1 MRLRQVLFNLVG
13 NALKFTT
20 SRPDWPGQ
28 VKLDVSAITRFDGSP
43 GVQLRV
49 SDNGPGMSAEVIDKL
64 FTPFTQADASTM
76 RQFGGTGL
84 GLSISQRLID
94 LMGGHISVRSAPGE
108 GAEFTVVL
116 PLQEVTAESLHKA
129 ANSATKALPQTA
141 AATHHRPGEHLILVA
156 EDNETNRDVLLE
168 QLQLL
173 GYTAHAAADGAA
185 ALVLWRHGHY
195 DLLLTDCHMPYMDG
209 FELTAGIRQS
219 EPVGTHLPIIAITA
233 NAMQGE
239 AQRCRA
245 RGMDDYLCKPLR
257 LRELGDMLAR
267 WLPGTQASTPPSD
280 ASVLIADTED
290 SIRASSIFAI
300 WDPDALGALVGDN
313 PATQQR
319 LLTRF
324 LVNAQAQREAIL
336 GAVAQGD
343 LATLTTQAH
352 TLKSAARSVGAMALG
367 ELCQT
372 LETAGRQQDGPACST
387 LAEQL
392 PTTLDAAQACIEQ
405 QLSDQGL
412 ARAP

>member
-1 MRLRQVLFNLVG
+1 
-13 NALKFTT
+13 
-20 SRPDWPGQ
+20 
-28 VKLDVSAITRFDGSP
+28 
-43 GVQLRV
+43 
-49 SDNGPGMSAEVIDKL
+49 
-64 FTPFTQADASTM
+64 
-76 RQFGGTGL
+76 
-84 GLSISQRLID
+84 
-94 LMGGHISVRSAPGE
+94 
-108 GAEFTVVL
+108 
-116 PLQEVTAESLHKA
+116 
-129 ANSATKALPQTA
+129 
-141 AATHHRPGEHLILVA
+141 
-156 EDNETNRDVLLE
+156 
-168 QLQLL
+168 
-173 GYTAHAAADGAA
+173 
-185 ALVLWRHGHY
+185 
-195 DLLLTDCHMPYMDG
+195 
-209 FELTAGIRQS
+209 
-219 EPVGTHLPIIAITA
+219 
-233 NAMQGE
+233 
-239 AQRCRA
+239 
-245 RGMDDYLCKPLR
+245 MDDYLCKPLR